1 MKRLGFLTVLLVL
14 TACGQTPTGPKL
26 PEVDQT
32 QGFSGDLPTGAKVVS
47 EEEFRSKLNEPG
59 AEYFTPE
66 KDKKNAEAAAAKEA
80 ADQKIIED
88 FLSNNDLPALK
99 ALLADVP
106 DPKDP
111 NVKPLADGNYEFI
124 TSDNSDK
131 ILKVVTLGQRFK
143 KSELARSIENFPTK
157 ENQLGIYELFY
168 SNLTEA
174 QRQEYKLP
182 TLDDMRGSGMRT
194 IYAVNSRFQQIYPGL
209 IAGLLDPTKPVGWTD
224 DPTKERGYLDN
235 SDRTNSSA
243 SCSAFKDTGIYKNF
257 EWPLKYYATSVKSQG
272 MRGSCVAFAIVAAT
286 EMQYA
291 KANNE
296 WINLSEQAFYNRMTN
311 VWQPRTYG
319 DGADTRGIYNTSATE
334 GYRFALEN
342 QWGYNAS
349 WSRSEVLNASN
360 ALVGY
365 NNSCNGYTD
374 SYCSDTAHQ
383 SKILCVKLLG
393 NNFCLNMPK
402 PVAPAAPAVVPQ
414 GQLELWNHQ
423 NPDLSVAYMILTL
436 AFKNTIVA
444 SLNVM
449 PSWDDANADGFAQ
462 SRAYDLESDRGSRG
476 GHAVQI
482 TGFITNSKLQEKLPN
497 AVPGDGG
504 GYFIVKNS
512 WGACW
517 KDGGYIYI
525 PFDYMKHYGYSAIR
539 VSVK

>member
-1 MKRLGFLTVLLVL
+1 MKKLGFLTVLLVL

-32 QGFSGDLPTGAKVVS
+32 QGFSGDLPTGSKVVS

-59 AEYFTPE
+59 AEYYTPE

-80 ADQKIIED
+80 ADQKTIED
-88 FLSNNDLPALK
+88 FLNNNDLPELK
-99 ALLADVP
+99 ALLANVP

-111 NVKPLADGNYEFI
+111 SVKPLADGNYELI
-124 TSDNSDK
+124 TSDNAEQT
-131 ILKVVTLGQRFK
+131 LKVITLGQRFK
-143 KSELARSIENFPTK
+143 KSELARSIENFPK
-157 ENQLGIYELFY
+157 KDNQLGIYELIY
-168 SNLTEA
+168 SNLSEVE
-174 QRQEYKLP
+174 RKEYQLP
-182 TLDDMRGSGMRT
+182 TLEEMRGSDLRT
-194 IYAVNSRFQQIYPGL
+194 INAVNSRFQQIYPGL

-224 DPTKERGYLDN
+224 DPTKEQGYLDG
-235 SDRTNSSA
+235 SDRTNSAA

-257 EWPLKYYATSVKSQG
+257 EWPLKYYATSVKNQG

-291 KANNE
+291 KANNK
-296 WINLSEQAFYNRMTN
+296 WINLSEQAFYNRIAN

-319 DGADTRGIYNTSATE
+319 DGADTTFIYNTSAAQ
-334 GYRFALEN
+334 GHQFALEN

-349 WSRSEVLNASN
+349 WSRSNILNASDE
-360 ALVGY
+360 LIGY
-365 NNSCNGYTD
+365 NNSCTGYTD

-383 SKILCVKLLG
+383 SQVLCVKLFG
-393 NNFCLNMPK
+393 NNFCINLPK
-402 PVAPAAPAVVPQ
+402 PVTPAAPAVVPQ
-414 GQLELWNHQ
+414 GQLELWNHE
-423 NPDLSVAYMILTL
+423 NKDLSIAYMILTL
-436 AFKNTIVA
+436 AFKNTVVA
-444 SLNVM
+444 SLGVM
-449 PSWDDANADGFAQ
+449 PSWDDANANGFALSQ
-462 SRAYDLESDRGSRG
+462 SYNDGKKSRG

-482 TGFITNSKLQEKLPN
+482 TGFITNSKLREKLPN
-497 AVPGDGG
+497 APEGEGG

-525 PFDYMKHYGYSAIR
+525 PFDYMKAYGYSAIR